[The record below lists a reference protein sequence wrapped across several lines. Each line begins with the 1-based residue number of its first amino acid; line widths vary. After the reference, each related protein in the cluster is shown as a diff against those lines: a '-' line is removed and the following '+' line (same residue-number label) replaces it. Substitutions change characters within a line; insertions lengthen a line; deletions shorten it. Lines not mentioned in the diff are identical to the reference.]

1 VKGKAITVARA
12 PIKSISIRKNIAGSN
27 ASTYSP
33 TSGNSIDDDGT
44 ISFNNIPFV
53 WTANTSYVI
62 RVTAT
67 TAFYYEMVATS
78 PFS

>member
-1 VKGKAITVARA
+1 VKGKAITVARARA

-33 TSGNSIDDDGT
+33 TSGNSIDDDGI
-44 ISFNNIPFV
+44 ISFNNIPFI

-67 TAFYYEMVATS
+67 TAF
-78 PFS
+78 